1 MVSRT
6 ALLMITMSMVSG
18 WCRSSG
24 AGENVTEV
32 GLTCDHEHDTGN
44 DTKMETYVNGTLE
57 PHPAH
62 VDFQWNSS
70 IGRNHTSV
78 ANGSTLENPD
88 FDEDSGFVS
97 YDNGLV
103 SKETYLTVKRY
114 TVLFML
120 PIVAIFGIAGNSLS
134 LFFLLRLRSQDSV
147 TVYICA
153 LAVTDTIAL
162 ICYFLDWLPVLI
174 TEIDRETASL
184 VEAYLFIPVKM
195 FLRLSASSSSSYI
208 IAIIS
213 IERVLAV
220 TRPMRMRGSFLVRFP
235 KLIVGITIVT
245 ITGFFLLN
253 IWRYEINV
261 FVDSANNRTVHSV
274 GRSKMARTSNFFNV
288 YGLVGQI
295 LFSVISTAIVLVG
308 NLTVIMAL
316 FHQTRLRRK
325 MTCPQAVE
333 QPSDYLKVTWMLVT
347 VATIYF
353 LSALPTCVIGIISK
367 FSETVKL
374 FSKEHYL
381 VYLVYVIGDFLS
393 ALSSS
398 VNFLVYV
405 VFSRR
410 FREDF
415 VSLVMCREK
424 IKSNLNSKQ

>member
-1 MVSRT
+1 MTVS
-6 ALLMITMSMVSG
+6 MISRWGRGSG
-18 WCRSSG
+18 TVLFPG
-24 AGENVTEV
+24 GNVTQV
-32 GLTCDHEHDTGN
+32 GLTLDNQHDTGN
-44 DTKMETYVNGTLE
+44 DTKMEIYVNGTVE
-57 PHPAH
+57 SRSPD
-62 VDFQWNSS
+62 VDVQKNSS
-70 IGRNHTSV
+70 RENHTSV
-78 ANGSTLENPD
+78 ANESTLINPD
-88 FDEDSGFVS
+88 FEEDSGFVS
-97 YDNGLV
+97 YDNGVV

-114 TVLFML
+114 TLLFIL
-120 PIVAIFGIAGNSLS
+120 PVVALFGIVGNSLS
-134 LFFLLRLRSQDSV
+134 LHFLLRLRSQDSI

-174 TEIDRETASL
+174 TEIDQQTANL

-195 FLRLSASSSSSYI
+195 FLRLSASCSSSYI
-208 IAIIS
+208 VVIIS
-213 IERVLAV
+213 VERVLAV
-220 TRPMRMRGSFLVRFP
+220 TRPMRMRGSVLVRFP

-245 ITGFFLLN
+245 ITAFFLLN
-253 IWRYEINV
+253 IWRYEISV
-261 FVDSANNRTVHSV
+261 FVDSATNRTVYTV
-274 GRSKMARTSNFFNV
+274 KRSEMARTSNFFNV

-295 LFSVISTAIVLVG
+295 VFTVISTAIVLVG
-308 NLTVIMAL
+308 NLTVIIAL

-325 MTCPQAVE
+325 MTCPQVVE

-381 VYLVYVIGDFLS
+381 VYLVYIIGDFLS

-424 IKSNLNSKQ
+424 IKPTSNSKQ